1 MIELLDKLPK
11 PIAYVLGGGGAYG
24 SVQVGQIRALA
35 KTDIRPD
42 FVVGT
47 SVGSLNATVIAET
60 PEIAHDRLGA
70 FWTLLTREDV
80 FGSMRKMMFN
90 LSSLRPAL
98 ADPTPLR
105 EMLLAS
111 TPSRD
116 FSDLELPLTAIAA
129 DVTTGHHVE
138 LNSGDLISALM
149 ASVAIPGIFP
159 VVEREGR
166 RLIDGG
172 ILHNVPISIAAEQGA
187 QTIVVLDCAFNM
199 FAPRTDPTLPHAL
212 LRAAAIM
219 VSGQVRRDLAL
230 YSDRT
235 ILYVPGKWPPASMP
249 YDFTNSYAKNGNE
262 SYELAMDWLE
272 ALEIKGTGLYGEP
285 PDYMRVTQ

>member
-1 MIELLDKLPK
+1 MIELIDDLPR

-70 FWTLLTREDV
+70 FWTMLTREDV
-80 FGSMRKMMFN
+80 FGSMRKMMLN
-90 LSSLRPAL
+90 MSSLRPAL

-105 EMLLAS
+105 EFMLAA
-111 TPSRD
+111 TPARN
-116 FSDLELPLTAIAA
+116 FTDLKLPLTAIAA

-138 LNSGDLISALM
+138 MRSGDLISALM

-159 VVEREGR
+159 VVEREGH

-172 ILHNVPISIAAEQGA
+172 ILHNVPISVAAEQGA

-249 YDFTNSYAKNGNE
+249 YDFSNSYAKNGNE
-262 SYELAMDWLE
+262 SYEIAMDWLE
-272 ALEIKGTGLYGEP
+272 DLEIDGTGLYGGP
-285 PDYMRVTQ
+285 PDYVRAQT

>member
-166 RLIDGG
+166 RLVDGG

>member
-60 PEIAHDRLGA
+60 PDIAHDRLGA

-98 ADPTPLR
+98 ADPTRLR
-105 EMLLAS
+105 EMLLAA

-116 FSDLELPLTAIAA
+116 FSDLKLPLTAIAA

-149 ASVAIPGIFP
+149 ASIAIPGIFP

-166 RLIDGG
+166 RLVDGG

-199 FAPRTDPTLPHAL
+199 FAPRTDPTLPHVL

-230 YSDRT
+230 YNDRT

-262 SYELAMDWLE
+262 SYELAMDWLG

-285 PDYMRVTQ
+285 PDYMRVT

>member
-1 MIELLDKLPK
+1 MIELLGKLPK

-47 SVGSLNATVIAET
+47 SVGSLNATIIAET

-98 ADPTPLR
+98 ADPTRLR

-111 TPSRD
+111 TPSRN

-166 RLIDGG
+166 RLVDGG

-212 LRAAAIM
+212 LRAVAIM
-219 VSGQVRRDLAL
+219 VSGQVQRDLAL
-230 YSDRT
+230 YNDRT

-262 SYELAMDWLE
+262 SYELAMDWLA

>member
-47 SVGSLNATVIAET
+47 SVGSLNATIIAET
-60 PEIAHDRLGA
+60 PEIAHDRLAA

-90 LSSLRPAL
+90 MSSLRPAL
-98 ADPTPLR
+98 ADPTSLR

-116 FSDLELPLTAIAA
+116 FSDLKLPLTAIAA

-138 LNSGDLISALM
+138 LKSGDLISALM
-149 ASVAIPGIFP
+149 ASIAIPGIFP

-166 RLIDGG
+166 RLVDGG

-212 LRAAAIM
+212 LRAASIM

-230 YSDRT
+230 YTDRT

-285 PDYMRVTQ
+285 PDYMRVT

>member
-1 MIELLDKLPK
+1 MIELLGKLPK

-47 SVGSLNATVIAET
+47 SVGSLNATIIAET

-98 ADPTPLR
+98 ADPTRLR

-166 RLIDGG
+166 RLVDGG

-212 LRAAAIM
+212 LRAVAIM
-219 VSGQVRRDLAL
+219 VSGQVQRDLAL
-230 YSDRT
+230 YNDRT